1 MLIQFCL
8 PNIFGSG
15 AAFCLRKIAMQQTF
29 PKKTAP
35 DSILP
40 RLWQA
45 LDALAIC
52 RGDYDLRP
60 ASLAV
65 LRALISFLPSD
76 AQGAQLLVWPSNHTL
91 CHRACGMDERTLRRH
106 LARLCDIGLVRRNTS
121 ANGKRFALRVRKTV
135 VAAFGFDLAPLL
147 HRAAEIANA
156 AEEQAALQAEAH
168 STRAQILVLL
178 HRANT
183 TEPSY
188 LAPDQDAEIR
198 KLLRRHPDLS
208 TLTALRDELAAMTKD
223 ADLPPDALPP
233 NLTASRSQNDLHQQ
247 KTDKDSFDSEKDGAE
262 SEKAAG
268 EDLPHAHRITFAD
281 CLHATRESQTFASDP
296 IRTWADL
303 TRLADTLAPMV
314 GIGAEVANHARRVM
328 GPIPA
333 AVTILCLVQR
343 GESIRRPGAYLRK
356 LACLAESGM
365 YSLRSLVQAAQHAKP
380 PGGQDRA
387 G

>member
-1 MLIQFCL
+1 MLTQFCL

-198 KLLRRHPDLS
+198 KLVRRRPDLS

-247 KTDKDSFDSEKDGAE
+247 RTDKDSFDSEKT
-262 SEKAAG
+262 AG
-268 EDLPHAHRITFAD
+268 EDLPDASPITLAD
-281 CLHATRESQTFASDP
+281 CLQATQESQSFALDP
-296 IRTWADL
+296 IRSWADL

-314 GIGAEVANHARRVM
+314 GIGAEVANHARRTM
-328 GPIPA
+328 GTIPA
-333 AVTILCLVQR
+333 AVTILCLIQR
-343 GESIRRPGAYLRK
+343 GDSIRRPGAYLRK
-356 LACLAESGM
+356 LACLAEGGM
-365 YSLRSLVQAAQHAKP
+365 YSLKSLVQATQHAKRP
-380 PGGQDRA
+380 NKPVSLS
-387 G
+387 

>member
-1 MLIQFCL
+1 
-8 PNIFGSG
+8 
-15 AAFCLRKIAMQQTF
+15 MQQLF
-29 PKKTAP
+29 PKPATP
-35 DSILP
+35 DAILP
-40 RLWQA
+40 RMWQA
-45 LDALAIC
+45 LDALALC

-76 AQGAQLLVWPSNHTL
+76 AQAAQLLVWPSNHTL

-147 HRAAEIANA
+147 HRASELAAA
-156 AEEQAALQAEAH
+156 AEARATLHAEANN
-168 STRAQILVLL
+168 TRAQILVLL
-178 HRANT
+178 HRART
-183 TEPSY
+183 TEPSC
-188 LAPDQDAEIR
+188 LAPDQDTDIR
-198 KLLRRHPDLS
+198 KLLRRRADLS
-208 TLTALRDELAAMTKD
+208 TLTALRDELACLTKD
-223 ADLPPDALPP
+223 AVLPADDIPP
-233 NLTASRSQNDLHQQ
+233 NLTASRRQNDLHQQ
-247 KTDKDSFDSEKDGAE
+247 KTDKDSFDSEKG
-262 SEKAAG
+262 AG
-268 EDLPHAHRITFAD
+268 EDLPHAHQITFAD
-281 CLHATRESQTFASDP
+281 CLQATRESQTFATDP
-296 IRTWADL
+296 IRSWADL

-333 AVTILCLVQR
+333 AVTILCLIQR

-356 LACLAESGM
+356 LACLAEGGM

-380 PGGQDRA
+380 PSGPDRA
-387 G
+387 V